1 MGSMHKT
8 INFLITM
15 FSLGNMSISST
26 KTYQQRCD
34 LYVNTLNISNIR
46 TVKLNKIFNLIIA
59 QKFKKKFQIMLTFIF

>member
-1 MGSMHKT
+1 
-8 INFLITM
+8 M

-59 QKFKKKFQIMLTFIF
+59 QKFKIYFQIMLTFIF

>member
-1 MGSMHKT
+1 
-8 INFLITM
+8 M